1 MIKEIILNNNN
12 NNDNANNN
20 NDDDNL
26 LFIRKLTIKSYL
38 QRPVKGRKIKEKPRN
53 METSLISFLYSSYS
67 LSYFHYEAL
76 RVILLYVC
84 SCDHETPKYLQ
95 LWQGAVPRI
104 L

>member
-1 MIKEIILNNNN
+1 MIKEIILNNN

-53 METSLISFLYSSYS
+53 METSLISFLYSRYS
-67 LSYFHYEAL
+67 LSYFHYEAF
-76 RVILLYVC
+76 RVILLCVC
-84 SCDHETPKYLQ
+84 SCNHETPKYLQ
-95 LWQGAVPRI
+95 L
-104 L
+104 

>member
-53 METSLISFLYSSYS
+53 MET
-67 LSYFHYEAL
+67 
-76 RVILLYVC
+76 
-84 SCDHETPKYLQ
+84 
-95 LWQGAVPRI
+95 
-104 L
+104 